1 MTEAKEMTDIVE
13 RRAVTL
19 LNKVAVE
26 RSAPRYK
33 RLNRNNH
40 TMEALYRAIEQHEA
54 FRQEVSFAL
63 KTFKDGNMHTMHD
76 YLLEP
81 FIIPAPKPDPLADAV
96 ESVLSGFEGR
106 KHAESYANQIRAAL
120 EARGL
125 EIRAKVQ

>member
-120 EARGL
+120 DARGL
-125 EIRAKVQ
+125 EIREKGG